1 MAMLCDGCGDD
12 ISRLS
17 RPECHIPLA
26 KGAASTSVRTAG
38 RRWARTPSTG
48 ASDE

>member
-26 KGAASTSVRTAG
+26 KGGGVDLCPDCRKALGKNTEYGGQR
-38 RRWARTPSTG
+38 
-48 ASDE
+48 